1 MEASILKKWN
11 VYLLALGTVSLED
24 ATLSGPR
31 IGLCG
36 NDIKIENSTVDA
48 NGKGCAAERGLAP
61 GN

>member
-11 VYLLALGTVSLED
+11 IYLLALGIVSLED
-24 ATLSGPR
+24 AKLSGPR

-48 NGKGCAAERGLAP
+48 NGRGC
-61 GN
+61 